1 MSDEKNP
8 LPECCQNKSVDKKSE
23 VKGFWR
29 GLVFGLIPHT
39 FCILF
44 VVFTLLGSVLG
55 ATVAK
60 KFLMIPHFFLF
71 LVILSLVFATLSAWL
86 YLRSHRCCSSG
97 GIKKNWKYLTVL
109 YSTTLLINIIF
120 IYFIFPAVTATTA
133 NIGNSNTAVNQTTN
147 TLAIKVDIPC
157 SGHGPLIVDELKKI
171 NGVASVNYEPLNTFK
186 VNYNPLLTDETSI
199 LSLEIFKTYKA
210 TKI

>member
-1 MSDEKNP
+1 MEEKK
-8 LPECCQNKSVDKKSE
+8 LPPCCQNKSAPEKIKT
-23 VKGFWR
+23 KGFWR

-44 VVFTLLGSVLG
+44 VVFTLLGSVFG

-71 LVILSLVFATLSAWL
+71 LVILSLLFATLSAWL
-86 YLRSHRCCSSG
+86 YLRSHRCCSTK
-97 GIKKNWKYLTVL
+97 GIQNNWKYLTIL
-109 YSTTLLINIIF
+109 YGTTLFINIIF
-120 IYFIFPAVTATTA
+120 IYYIFPTVTVATT
-133 NIGNSNTAVNQTTN
+133 NMKNSNIAINQVAN
-147 TLAIKVDIPC
+147 TMAIKVDIPC
-157 SGHGPLIVDELKKI
+157 SGHGPLIVDEIKKV
-171 NGVASVNYEPLNTFK
+171 NGVTGINYEPLNTFTI
-186 VNYNPLLTDETSI
+186 NYDPSLTNETAI

>member
-1 MSDEKNP
+1 MEKKKIP
-8 LPECCQNKSVDKKSE
+8 ACCQNKTADEKKS
-23 VKGFWR
+23 KGFWR

-44 VVFTLLGSVLG
+44 VAFTLLGSVLG

-71 LVILSLVFATLSAWL
+71 LVILSLLFATLSAWL
-86 YLRSHRCCSSG
+86 YLRSHRCCSKN
-97 GIKKNWKYLTVL
+97 GIKNNWKYLTIL
-109 YSTTLLINIIF
+109 YGTTLFINIVF
-120 IYFIFPAVTATTA
+120 IYYIFPTVTVATA
-133 NIGNSNTAVNQTTN
+133 NMKNSNVVLNQKTN

-157 SGHGPLIVDELKKI
+157 SGHGPLIVDEIKKV
-171 NGVASVNYEPLNTFK
+171 NGVTSINYEPLNTFTI
-186 VNYNPLLTDETSI
+186 NYDPSLTNEIAI
-199 LSLEIFKTYKA
+199 LSLEIFKTYQA